1 MKNRFYYYQLLD
13 EREEQLFNK
22 AGSESFYICIAL
34 SLLSYII
41 SVLAPSLFNS
51 NMLLIVI
58 HHRDILLFQSCP
70 LSGSDLL

>member
-41 SVLAPSLFNS
+41 SVLAPSL
-51 NMLLIVI
+51 LILI
-58 HHRDILLFQSCP
+58 CC
-70 LSGSDLL
+70 